1 MSPSPLGAI
10 PAPNSLCRREALAV
24 MAAGVLPGT
33 IARAQGKMK
42 RLAVLATVKPH
53 VDCFL
58 AGLKQLGWEDGKN
71 LDVQIRLTGG
81 EPARGISA
89 AQELLATKPDL
100 IAVSSTSLT
109 EIMMKQTSSIPIIFM
124 AVSDPVQS
132 GFVKELRVPDRNA
145 TGISNFLPAT
155 SRKLIELINASKNN
169 VKVVGLLFN
178 SKNPGKLLDAAQIH
192 ESAEASEIR
201 IIDITI
207 DTASDVEP
215 AMGQIS
221 DRNVDALIVLQE
233 GISYQSRNIIIEHA
247 NRNKIPTIFQIRD
260 YVDDGG
266 LMSYGLNFCAH
277 FRHASG
283 YVDKLLRGA
292 SVKDLPVE
300 LPTTFEFVINLKTAK
315 LLGLEIP
322 VTLLSRAD
330 EVIE

>member
-109 EIMMKQTSSIPIIFM
+109 EIMMKQTSSIPIVFM

-155 SRKLIELINASKNN
+155 SRKLIEFISASKNN

-207 DTASDVEP
+207 DTASDVAP

-221 DRNVDALIVLQE
+221 DRNVDALVVLQE
-233 GISYQSRNIIIEHA
+233 GISY
-247 NRNKIPTIFQIRD
+247 
-260 YVDDGG
+260 
-266 LMSYGLNFCAH
+266 
-277 FRHASG
+277 
-283 YVDKLLRGA
+283 
-292 SVKDLPVE
+292 
-300 LPTTFEFVINLKTAK
+300 
-315 LLGLEIP
+315 
-322 VTLLSRAD
+322 
-330 EVIE
+330 